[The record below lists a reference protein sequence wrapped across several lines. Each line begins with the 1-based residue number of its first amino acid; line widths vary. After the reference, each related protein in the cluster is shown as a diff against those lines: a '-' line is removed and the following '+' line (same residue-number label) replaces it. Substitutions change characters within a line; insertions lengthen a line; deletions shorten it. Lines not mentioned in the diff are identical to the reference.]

1 MPFCDT
7 KNPQLGAGSVTPWW
21 VFSQCARPWAPSQHS
36 AEFQS
41 SDWIQISLNLSL
53 PEADSMMKLVCF
65 PSRMFSARLRFIR
78 VYLEMDVYKFSF
90 RLSPPISFFS
100 FVTE

>member
-7 KNPQLGAGSVTPWW
+7 KTPQLGAGSVTPWW

-41 SDWIQISLNLSL
+41 SDWIQISLNLSF
-53 PEADSMMKLVCF
+53 PEAESMMKCVSLPECSLHAYVLYVC
-65 PSRMFSARLRFIR
+65 I
-78 VYLEMDVYKFSF
+78 
-90 RLSPPISFFS
+90 
-100 FVTE
+100 